1 MKIKKLLAVVLST
14 AIMLTFMPMMAF
26 ADATPEAKAK
36 ASFNETYTKVSM
48 AGYVDTVTGEEVPAY
63 SYNTVRY
70 YDNATGAIVVTPDPA
85 TDVDWPVPQVST
97 SYYDLGVAEFADAND
112 KTLKAEYAFGKYAMG
127 SFQFVK
133 LNVPAYVAN
142 KTAAAGGYEVAA
154 AQFAPLT
161 GLKANWT
168 GKAVGDEEFK
178 ANERVEQS
186 FTISLEGTYNSQVQ
200 DDGVALVGTIPAK
213 AVKVNAP
220 SADPAQDAQYFFDNK
235 DAGTTGTGASK
246 TNPMAVYYDGEAHT
260 FTASAVDGWTASYS
274 VFDAQTGKWNPTTVT
289 LSEIQKDPTYV
300 KVDWTKAGATAPDNT
315 KARYF
320 YVNLKAA
327 GDFVVGFIPGEEGFN
342 GIVYSVPGSDY
353 DAASYID
360 ASGYVTYRKGMTDE
374 QKAAA
379 KLLDAATEKA
389 VAKNKAALIAWFN
402 ELYEIK
408 ATVSKSN
415 PNAVDLEIDTKD
427 LTSKE
432 RTAIAEKYA
441 ATLACFDG
449 FNIDPDEATVALN
462 GVDLS
467 DYEIEFTQAPAK
479 KVIKTKKSKTT
490 KNVSIAIKAECKNG
504 TVVKY
509 KLINA
514 PKKNITIDPNTG
526 KITVKKGTPKGTYSF
541 KIKAYIPG
549 SYNYFD
555 RTSVSEIQSI
565 KVVVKKTKK

>member
-26 ADATPEAKAK
+26 ADAPAEVKAK
-36 ASFNETYTKVSM
+36 AQFNGDYTKVTV
-48 AGYVDTVTGEEVPAY
+48 AGYVDTETSEEVPQHT
-63 SYNTVRY
+63 YNTVRT
-70 YDNATGAIVVTPDPA
+70 YDTNSGAIVVTADPA
-85 TDVDWPVPQVST
+85 SDVDWPVPQVAT
-97 SYYDLGVAEFADAND
+97 SYYDLSVAEFADANSR
-112 KTLKAEYAFGKYAMG
+112 TLKAEYAFGSYTKG
-127 SFQFVK
+127 SFQYVK
-133 LNVPAYVAN
+133 LNVPTYVVN
-142 KTAAAGGYEVAA
+142 KTAQAV
-154 AQFAPLT
+154 FAPLAY
-161 GLKANWT
+161 LKANWA
-168 GKAVGDEEFK
+168 GKAVGDEEFD
-178 ANERVEQS
+178 ATVRAEQT
-186 FTISLEGTYNSQVQ
+186 FTISLEGTYDSQAQ
-200 DDGVALVGTIPAK
+200 DDGIALVGTIPAK

-220 SADPAQDAQYFFDNK
+220 TADPAQDAQYFFDNK

-300 KVDWTKAGATAPDNT
+300 KVDWTKAGATAPDKT

-490 KNVSIAIKAECKNG
+490 KKATIAIKAECKNG

-555 RTSVSEIQSI
+555 RTSVSEIQNI